1 MSNVKETPR
10 SPLSFEDFIEAAT
23 SAAMRATRRDPDLKP
38 FPIWVGII
46 IRDPHTIET
55 IGKPN
60 AG

>member
-1 MSNVKETPR
+1 MSDTKDVPR

-23 SAAMRATRRDPDLKP
+23 SAALRATEKHPHIRPW
-38 FPIWVGII
+38 PIWVGIV
-46 IRDPHTIET
+46 IRDPHNFET